1 MAPGDIIQFLILIIL
16 LMLSAFFS
24 SAETALTTVNR
35 MRMRT
40 LAEDG
45 NKRAQRV
52 LKITDNQGKMLS
64 AVLIGN
70 NLVNIYA
77 SSLTT
82 TLAGK
87 IFGSQWIAV
96 ATGVLTLLILIFG
109 EISPKTIST
118 LKSEKI
124 SLAYSGVINAL
135 MWVLTPVIFVVN
147 KIAMGFLF
155 LIGVDPR
162 KKEQSITEDELRT
175 IVDVSHEEGVLE
187 HEEHEMISNLFDFGS
202 SQAKDVMIQRI
213 DMTCASIDSTYD
225 EIIDIFRAEKYTRLP
240 IYKDSIDNV
249 IGIINV
255 KDLLLYSP
263 GDDFHVSEILRE
275 PYYTYEF
282 KKTSEL
288 MEELKKT
295 SNNIT
300 IVLDEYGSTVGM
312 ITLEDLLEEIVGEIR
327 DEYDEDEED
336 CVIKLSDTEYQLNG
350 MTRLDDLNELLGSD
364 YESEDY
370 DSVSGLVIDHLD
382 RLPHDGDE
390 ILLENARIVVEHT
403 DKNRIDKMHLYLLLP
418 EEAKE
423 EAEEKSKEKEN
434 DKDK

>member
-1 MAPGDIIQFLILIIL
+1 MAPGDIVQIFIVIIL

-35 MRMRT
+35 VRMRT
-40 LAEDG
+40 LADDG
-45 NKRAQRV
+45 NKKAQRV
-52 LKITDNQGKMLS
+52 LDITDNKAKMLS
-64 AVLIGN
+64 AILIGN
-70 NLVNIYA
+70 NVVNLSA
-77 SSLTT
+77 SSLLT
-82 TLAGK
+82 TLAANL
-87 IFGSQWIAV
+87 FGSQWIALS
-96 ATGVLTLLILIFG
+96 TGVLTFLILIFG
-109 EISPKTIST
+109 EISPKTFST
-118 LKSEKI
+118 FKADKI
-124 SLAYSGVINAL
+124 SLAYSGFISGL
-135 MWVLTPVIFVVN
+135 MWILTPVIFIVN
-147 KIAMGFLF
+147 KFAMGFL
-155 LIGVDPR
+155 LLLGVDSR
-162 KKEQSITEDELRT
+162 EKGQSFTEDELRT

-187 HEEHEMISNLFDFGS
+187 HEEHEMINNVFDFGNS
-202 SQAKDVMIQRI
+202 RARDVMIQRI
-213 DMTCASIDSTYD
+213 DMTCASIDS
-225 EIIDIFRAEKYTRLP
+225 RAEKYTRLP
-240 IYKDSIDNV
+240 IYKDSIDHG

-336 CVIKLSDTEYQLNG
+336 CITKINDNEYQLNG
-350 MTRLDDLNELLGSD
+350 MTKLDDLNELLDTD

-370 DSVSGLVIDHLD
+370 DSVSGLVIDKLE

-390 ILLENARIVVEHT
+390 VQLDNARIVVDHIE
-403 DKNRIDKMHLYLLLP
+403 KNRIDKMHLYITP
-418 EEAKE
+418 QKDKDS
-423 EAEEKSKEKEN
+423 EAEQK
-434 DKDK
+434 

>member
-1 MAPGDIIQFLILIIL
+1 MAPGDIVQVLIVIIL
-16 LMLSAFFS
+16 LLLSAFFS
-24 SAETALTTVNR
+24 SAETALTTVSR
-35 MRMRT
+35 VRIRT
-40 LAEDG
+40 LADDG
-45 NKRAQRV
+45 SRKAKKV
-52 LKITDNQGKMLS
+52 LEVTDNKAKMLS
-64 AVLIGN
+64 AILIGN
-70 NLVNIYA
+70 NIVNLYA
-77 SSLTT
+77 SSLVT
-82 TLAGK
+82 TLAGRV
-87 IFGSQWIAV
+87 FGSQWIAV
-96 ATGVLTLLILIFG
+96 TTGVLTLVILIFG

-118 LKSEKI
+118 LKAERI
-124 SLAYSGVINAL
+124 SLAYSGVIGAL
-135 MWVLTPVIFVVN
+135 MWILTPVIWVIN
-147 KIAMGFLF
+147 KISMAFLF
-155 LIGVDPR
+155 VLGVDTR
-162 KKEQSITEDELRT
+162 QKEQSFTEDELRT

-187 HEEHEMISNLFDFGS
+187 HEEHEMINNVFDFGNS
-202 SQAKDVMIQRI
+202 RARDVMIQRI

-249 IGIINV
+249 VGIINV

-327 DEYDEDEED
+327 DEYDYDEED
-336 CVIKLSDTEYQLNG
+336 CITGISDNEYLLNG
-350 MTRLDDLNELLGSD
+350 MTKLDDLNELLGTD
-364 YESEDY
+364 YDSEDY
-370 DSVSGLVIDHLD
+370 DSVSGLVIDKLE

-390 ILLENARIVVEHT
+390 VVLDSARIVVEHT
-403 DKNRIDKMHLYLLLP
+403 QKNRIDKMHLYITP
-418 EEAKE
+418 
-423 EAEEKSKEKEN
+423 AEENNEEKKEG
-434 DKDK
+434 

>member
-1 MAPGDIIQFLILIIL
+1 MAPGDIVQVLIIIIL
-16 LMLSAFFS
+16 LLLSAFFS
-24 SAETALTTVNR
+24 SAETALTTVSR
-35 MRMRT
+35 VRILT
-40 LAEDG
+40 LADDG
-45 NKRAQRV
+45 NKRAKKV
-52 LKITDNQGKMLS
+52 LAITDNKAKMLS
-64 AVLIGN
+64 AILIGN
-70 NLVNIYA
+70 NIVNLYA
-77 SSLTT
+77 SSLVTT
-82 TLAGK
+82 FAGR

-96 ATGVLTLLILIFG
+96 TTGVLTLIILIFG

-118 LKSEKI
+118 LKAEKI
-124 SLAYSGVINAL
+124 SLAYSGIIGAL
-135 MWVLTPVIFVVN
+135 MWILTPVIWVVN
-147 KIAMGFLF
+147 KISMAFLF
-155 LIGVDPR
+155 MLGVDAR
-162 KKEQSITEDELRT
+162 QKEQSFTEDELRT

-187 HEEHEMISNLFDFGS
+187 HEEHEMINNVFDFGNS
-202 SQAKDVMIQRI
+202 RARDVMIQRI

-249 IGIINV
+249 VGIINV

-295 SNNIT
+295 STNIT

-327 DEYDEDEED
+327 DEYDYDEED
-336 CVIKLSDTEYQLNG
+336 CITKINDNEYLLNG
-350 MTRLDDLNELLGSD
+350 MTKLDDLNELLESD
-364 YESEDY
+364 YDSEDY
-370 DSVSGLVIDHLD
+370 DSVSGLVIDKLE

-390 ILLENARIVVEHT
+390 VILDNARIVVEHT
-403 DKNRIDKMHLYLLLP
+403 QKNRIDKMHLYITP
-418 EEAKE
+418 PDEGKE
-423 EAEEKSKEKEN
+423 EKEEN
-434 DKDK
+434 

>member
-1 MAPGDIIQFLILIIL
+1 MAPGDIVQFLIIIIL
-16 LMLSAFFS
+16 LLLSAFFS
-24 SAETALTTVNR
+24 SAETALTTVSR
-35 MRMRT
+35 VRIMT
-40 LAEDG
+40 LADDG
-45 NKRAQRV
+45 NKRAKKV
-52 LKITDNQGKMLS
+52 LAITDNKAKMLS
-64 AVLIGN
+64 AILIGN
-70 NLVNIYA
+70 NIVNLYA
-77 SSLTT
+77 SSLVTT
-82 TLAGK
+82 FAGR
-87 IFGSQWIAV
+87 ILGSQWIAV
-96 ATGVLTLLILIFG
+96 TTGVLTLIILIFG

-118 LKSEKI
+118 LKAEKI
-124 SLAYSGVINAL
+124 SLAYSGIIGAL
-135 MWVLTPVIFVVN
+135 MWILTPVIWIVN
-147 KIAMGFLF
+147 KISMAFLF
-155 LIGVDPR
+155 MLGVDAR
-162 KKEQSITEDELRT
+162 QKEQSFTEDELRT

-187 HEEHEMISNLFDFGS
+187 HEEHEMINNVFDFGNS
-202 SQAKDVMIQRI
+202 RARDVMIQRI

-249 IGIINV
+249 VGIINV

-327 DEYDEDEED
+327 DEYDYDEED
-336 CVIKLSDTEYQLNG
+336 CITKINDNEYLLNG
-350 MTRLDDLNELLGSD
+350 MTKLDDLNELLETD
-364 YESEDY
+364 YDSEDY
-370 DSVSGLVIDHLD
+370 DSVSGLVIDKLE

-390 ILLENARIVVEHT
+390 VVLDNARIVVEHT
-403 DKNRIDKMHLYLLLP
+403 QKNRIDKMHLYITP
-418 EEAKE
+418 PDAMNEDK
-423 EAEEKSKEKEN
+423 AEN
-434 DKDK
+434 

>member
-1 MAPGDIIQFLILIIL
+1 MAPGDIVQVLIIIIL
-16 LMLSAFFS
+16 LLLSAFFS
-24 SAETALTTVNR
+24 SAETALTTVSR
-35 MRMRT
+35 VRIRT
-40 LAEDG
+40 LADDG
-45 NKRAQRV
+45 NKRAKKV
-52 LKITDNQGKMLS
+52 LEVTDNKAKMLS
-64 AVLIGN
+64 AILIGN
-70 NLVNIYA
+70 NIVNLYA
-77 SSLTT
+77 SSLVTT
-82 TLAGK
+82 FAGR
-87 IFGSQWIAV
+87 IFGSQWVAV
-96 ATGVLTLLILIFG
+96 TTGVLTLVILIFG

-118 LKSEKI
+118 LKAEKI
-124 SLAYSGVINAL
+124 SLSYSGIISAL
-135 MWVLTPVIFVVN
+135 MWILTPIIWVVN
-147 KIAMGFLF
+147 RISMGFLF
-155 LIGVDPR
+155 LLGVDS
-162 KKEQSITEDELRT
+162 KQKEQSFTEDELRT

-187 HEEHEMISNLFDFGS
+187 HEEHEMINNVFDFGNS
-202 SQAKDVMIQRI
+202 RARDVMIQRI

-336 CVIKLSDTEYQLNG
+336 CITKISDTEYQLDG
-350 MTRLDDLNELLGSD
+350 MTKLDDLNELLDTD

-370 DSVSGLVIDHLD
+370 DSVSGLVIDKLE

-390 ILLENARIVVEHT
+390 VELDNARIVVEHT
-403 DKNRIDKMHLYLLLP
+403 EKNRIDKMHLYIIKP
-418 EEAKE
+418 EDEAQE
-423 EAEEKSKEKEN
+423 NEEK
-434 DKDK
+434 

>member
-1 MAPGDIIQFLILIIL
+1 MAPGDIVQIFIVIIL
-16 LMLSAFFS
+16 LLLSAFFS

-35 MRMRT
+35 VRMRT
-40 LAEDG
+40 LADDG
-45 NKRAQRV
+45 NKKAQRV
-52 LKITDNQGKMLS
+52 LDITDNKAKMLS
-64 AVLIGN
+64 AILIGN
-70 NLVNIYA
+70 NVVNLSA
-77 SSLTT
+77 SSLLT
-82 TLAGK
+82 TLATNL
-87 IFGSQWIAV
+87 FGSQWIALS
-96 ATGVLTLLILIFG
+96 TGVLTFLILIFG
-109 EISPKTIST
+109 EISPKTFST
-118 LKSEKI
+118 FKAEKI
-124 SLAYSGVINAL
+124 SLAYSGIISGL
-135 MWVLTPVIFVVN
+135 MWILTPVIFIVN
-147 KIAMGFLF
+147 KFAMGFL
-155 LIGVDPR
+155 LLLGVDSR
-162 KKEQSITEDELRT
+162 EKGQSFTEDELRT

-187 HEEHEMISNLFDFGS
+187 HEEHEMINNVFDFGNS
-202 SQAKDVMIQRI
+202 RARDVMIQRI

-312 ITLEDLLEEIVGEIR
+312 ISLEDLLEEIVGEIR

-336 CVIKLSDTEYQLNG
+336 CITKINDNEYQLNG
-350 MTRLDDLNELLGSD
+350 MTKLDDLNELLDTD

-370 DSVSGLVIDHLD
+370 DSVSGLVIDKLE

-390 ILLENARIVVEHT
+390 VELDNARIVVDHIE
-403 DKNRIDKMHLYLLLP
+403 KNRIDKMHLYITP
-418 EEAKE
+418 KDETS
-423 EAEEKSKEKEN
+423 AEDEQK
-434 DKDK
+434 